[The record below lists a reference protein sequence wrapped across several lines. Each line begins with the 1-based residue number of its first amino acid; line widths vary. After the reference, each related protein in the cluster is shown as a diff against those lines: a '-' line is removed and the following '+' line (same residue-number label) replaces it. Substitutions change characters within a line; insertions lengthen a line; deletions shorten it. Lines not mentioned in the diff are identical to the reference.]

1 MIGSNPS
8 LKVVEITKIQRK
20 PEHLVRLSDGSILLA
35 FKEDLVRMGILENAQ
50 IASSTIDE
58 LKNCYQRRKAKEVAV
73 RMIKLRPRTEAE
85 LRRRFSQLKIEEEV
99 QASVIEELK
108 SKNLIDDLRFARLW
122 IGERKSKFGMA
133 RIRRELIAKGIDAD
147 TIEEAMS
154 LEYDHQ
160 DEVSRIEEVL
170 RKRLERLK
178 GLEPEVIKQKIY
190 QYLVRRGFESD
201 LVCEV
206 IRRAI
211 D

>member
-1 MIGSNPS
+1 MMCSNPL
-8 LKVVEITKIQRK
+8 LKVVEIAKIPRK

-35 FKEDLVRMGILENAQ
+35 FKQDLARIGILENTEVT
-50 IASSTIDE
+50 SSTIDE
-58 LKNCYQRRKAKEVAV
+58 LKRCYQQRKAKEVAV
-73 RMIKLRPRTEAE
+73 RMLKMRPRTEAE
-85 LRRRFSQLKIEEEV
+85 LRRRFSQLKIDDEI
-99 QASVIEELK
+99 QSSVIEELK
-108 SKNLIDDLRFARLW
+108 SRKLIDDLRFARLW

-133 RIRRELIAKGIDAD
+133 RIARELVAKGIDAD

-160 DEVSRIEEVL
+160 DEVSRIEEIL

-178 GLEPEVIKQKIY
+178 GLEPEVVKQKMY

-206 IRRAI
+206 IRKVI